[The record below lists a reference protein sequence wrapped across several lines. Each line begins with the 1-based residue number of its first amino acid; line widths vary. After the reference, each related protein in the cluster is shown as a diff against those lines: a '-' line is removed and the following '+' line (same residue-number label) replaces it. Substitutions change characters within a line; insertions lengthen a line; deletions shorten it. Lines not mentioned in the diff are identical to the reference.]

1 MLVAGSFV
9 YSAGVAPAL
18 ALSTDLIIA
27 ATPPERAGAA
37 SAIAE
42 TSSELG
48 GALGIALLGVIGNT
62 IYRSQVAGTLPAGI
76 PAPVAGDARQTL
88 TAAVAAEGHLP
99 RQLRAALLDSA
110 RQAFTH
116 GLHAVAGISAAI
128 AIGVAVMDA
137 ILLRRI
143 GADTG
148 P

>member
-1 MLVAGSFV
+1 M
-9 YSAGVAPAL
+9 
-18 ALSTDLIIA
+18 
-27 ATPPERAGAA
+27 
-37 SAIAE
+37 
-42 TSSELG
+42 
-48 GALGIALLGVIGNT
+48 
-62 IYRSQVAGTLPAGI
+62 AGTLPAGI

-88 TAAVAAEGHLP
+88 TAAVAAGGHLP
-99 RQLRAALLDSA
+99 RQLRTALLDTA

-128 AIGVAVMDA
+128 AVGVAVMDA